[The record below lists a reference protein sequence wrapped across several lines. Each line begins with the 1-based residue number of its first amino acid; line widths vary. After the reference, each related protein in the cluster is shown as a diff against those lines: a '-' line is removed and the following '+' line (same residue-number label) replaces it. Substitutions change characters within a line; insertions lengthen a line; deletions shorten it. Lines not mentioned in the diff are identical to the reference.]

1 MPSVKLLSETT
12 VLQSKIILVFLLKE
26 VILDQHGILMT
37 RSENI
42 YLVGLMGAGKTTIG
56 RQLAKSLSV
65 PFYDSDKAIEESTG
79 VDIPTIFEFEG
90 EEGFRYREQKMI
102 QQLTQLEGIV
112 LATGGGAILR
122 EENRRLLKENG
133 FIVYLQ
139 CSVDRI
145 LERTRRDTQRPL
157 LKTENPRERIESL
170 FAQREH
176 LYLSCADYIIDTGIM
191 QSKTVVNHILK
202 NTDPLIVKYEKITG
216 GVR

>member
-1 MPSVKLLSETT
+1 M
-12 VLQSKIILVFLLKE
+12 
-26 VILDQHGILMT
+26 M

-42 YLVGLMGAGKTTIG
+42 YLIGLMGAGKTTIG
-56 RQLAKSLSV
+56 RQLAKALKV

-90 EEGFRYREQKMI
+90 EAGFRDREQKMI
-102 QQLTQLEGIV
+102 QQLTQMHGIV

-122 EENRRLLKENG
+122 EQNRMALKENG

-157 LKTENPRERIESL
+157 LQTVNPRERLENL
-170 FAQREH
+170 FAQRES
-176 LYLSCADYIIDTGIM
+176 LYLACADYKIDTGVM
-191 QSKTVVNHILK
+191 QSKAVVNSILQHYRSL
-202 NTDPLIVKYEKITG
+202 N
-216 GVR
+216 R